1 MPPRKKQAPQAPSTM
16 KELKDTLWKAA
27 DKLRGSLSASQYK
40 DVILGLVFLKY
51 VSDAYDERREA
62 IRAELAA
69 EGMEE
74 SQIEDLI
81 DDPEQYQGYGV
92 FVVPVSARWK
102 FLAENTKGKP
112 AVGGEPAKNIGQ
124 LIDEAMDAV
133 MKANPTLG
141 GTLPRLYNKDNIDQR
156 RLGELIDLFNSARFS
171 RQGEHRARDLMGEVY
186 EYFLGNFARAEG
198 KRGGEF
204 FTPPSVVKVIVE
216 VLEPSS
222 GRVYDPCCGSGG
234 MFVQTEKF
242 IYEHDGDPKDVSIYG
257 QESIEETWRMAKMN
271 LAIHGIDNKGL
282 GARWSD
288 TFARDQHPDVQMDYV
303 MANPPFNIKDWARN
317 EDEPPRHVRRLQFLE
332 RMGSCQVVH
341 RGGTRRSCVSG
352 RCGWS
357 QRSAVSTI
365 RSGQRSVRSPVYLV
379 LAARRRC
386 VSGCARRRSMPAHGP
401 GPRPKNP
408 LS

>member
-141 GTLPRLYNKDNIDQR
+141 GTLPRLYNKDKATDYALTPGRYVGTPAVEDDGEPIDEKMA
-156 RLGELIDLFNSARFS
+156 RLSKALLEAFDESAR
-171 RQGEHRARDLMGEVY
+171 
-186 EYFLGNFARAEG
+186 
-198 KRGGEF
+198 
-204 FTPPSVVKVIVE
+204 
-216 VLEPSS
+216 
-222 GRVYDPCCGSGG
+222 
-234 MFVQTEKF
+234 
-242 IYEHDGDPKDVSIYG
+242 
-257 QESIEETWRMAKMN
+257 
-271 LAIHGIDNKGL
+271 
-282 GARWSD
+282 
-288 TFARDQHPDVQMDYV
+288 
-303 MANPPFNIKDWARN
+303 
-317 EDEPPRHVRRLQFLE
+317 LE
-332 RMGSCQVVH
+332 RVV
-341 RGGTRRSCVSG
+341 REQLG
-352 RCGWS
+352 RL
-357 QRSAVSTI
+357 R
-365 RSGQRSVRSPVYLV
+365 
-379 LAARRRC
+379 
-386 VSGCARRRSMPAHGP
+386 
-401 GPRPKNP
+401 
-408 LS
+408 

>member
-1 MPPRKKQAPQAPSTM
+1 M
-16 KELKDTLWKAA
+16 
-27 DKLRGSLSASQYK
+27 
-40 DVILGLVFLKY
+40 ILGLVFLKY

-204 FTPPSVVKVIVE
+204 FTRP
-216 VLEPSS
+216 
-222 GRVYDPCCGSGG
+222 
-234 MFVQTEKF
+234 
-242 IYEHDGDPKDVSIYG
+242 
-257 QESIEETWRMAKMN
+257 A
-271 LAIHGIDNKGL
+271 
-282 GARWSD
+282 WS
-288 TFARDQHPDVQMDYV
+288 R
-303 MANPPFNIKDWARN
+303 
-317 EDEPPRHVRRLQFLE
+317 
-332 RMGSCQVVH
+332 
-341 RGGTRRSCVSG
+341 
-352 RCGWS
+352 
-357 QRSAVSTI
+357 
-365 RSGQRSVRSPVYLV
+365 
-379 LAARRRC
+379 
-386 VSGCARRRSMPAHGP
+386 
-401 GPRPKNP
+401 
-408 LS
+408 